1 MPTIQI
7 GTDELLNAALQ
18 LPRPEIERFVA
29 RLFALKAR
37 EETPNLSAAETAL
50 FLKINRDIPAGSRLR
65 LNELIDRRQ
74 TGALTQ
80 PELAELIQLTD
91 QAEALGNERLTCL
104 IELASLRETPLN
116 ELMRQLGI
124 RPVPHD

>member
-7 GTDELLNAALQ
+7 GIDELLNAALQ

-50 FLKINRDIPAGSRLR
+50 LLKINRDIPAGSRLR